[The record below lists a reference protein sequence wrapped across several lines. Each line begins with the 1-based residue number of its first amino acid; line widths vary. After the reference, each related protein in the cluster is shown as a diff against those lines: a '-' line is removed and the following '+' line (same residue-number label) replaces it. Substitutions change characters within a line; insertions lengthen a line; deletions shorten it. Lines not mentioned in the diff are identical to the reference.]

1 MFIQK
6 SCLTTDFSFYIS
18 PYLIIHMYNPAVS
31 TDSVME
37 HIAPRV
43 YHHKYYQKLTRLFEG
58 DLCFIYWAFSA
69 LDRVEK
75 GQESRADIQQR
86 PMGRIRTWV
95 GRSQPYGMWS
105 PAQRIEL
112 NQCPRCPVFYA
123 VCITTVTGS
132 CLEALLS
139 H

>member
-1 MFIQK
+1 
-6 SCLTTDFSFYIS
+6 
-18 PYLIIHMYNPAVS
+18 MYNPAVS

-95 GRSQPYGMWS
+95 GRSQPYGTWS

-112 NQCPRCPVFYA
+112 NRRPEL
-123 VCITTVTGS
+123 
-132 CLEALLS
+132 CLFLFVICTS
-139 H
+139 V